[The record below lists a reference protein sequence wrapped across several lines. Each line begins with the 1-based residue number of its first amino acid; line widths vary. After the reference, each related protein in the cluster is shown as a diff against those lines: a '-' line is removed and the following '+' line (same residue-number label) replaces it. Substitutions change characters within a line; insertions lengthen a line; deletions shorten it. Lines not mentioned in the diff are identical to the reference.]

1 MIFKEIKLTLE
12 LLHTKKD
19 IAATG
24 EKIVVQNVI
33 SAVENLIYG
42 TVRKP
47 EYSWILEVNES
58 LLSWNLL
65 TTCSLNQVKHKS
77 FQSIRSGTRSGK
89 KITTSL
95 IKLRS
100 KLINA
105 GIIPQITGLVRR
117 IPINIPE

>member
-1 MIFKEIKLTLE
+1 M
-12 LLHTKKD
+12 
-19 IAATG
+19 
-24 EKIVVQNVI
+24 QNVI

-42 TVRKP
+42 TVTKP

-65 TTCSLNQVKHKS
+65 TTCSLNQVKDKS